1 VAPGGGEAARAPR
14 LADGARAAAPLAAG
28 PVLFGLSFG
37 VLAVDAGFS
46 TLATAVFSATTFAG
60 SAQFAA
66 ASVLETG
73 GSAAA
78 AIVAAVL
85 LNARYVPMSVAVA
98 AVFPRPLWRRL
109 VEAQLIVDESWALA
123 GRGGRFDRHVLVG
136 AGLLLY
142 VLWVASTVVGT
153 LVGDRLGD
161 PADYGLD
168 AAFAALFL
176 GLAMPYLRSRRA
188 LEAAVV
194 AGLLVL
200 CLLPFTPA
208 GVPLVAASAVCL
220 LGLRR

>member
-1 VAPGGGEAARAPR
+1 VTGVEAAVAPR
-14 LADGARAAAPLAAG
+14 LRDGVRAAAPLAAG
-28 PVLFGLSFG
+28 PVLFGLSYG

-46 TLATAVFSATTFAG
+46 TLGAGIFSATTFAG

-66 ASVLETG
+66 GSVLETG
-73 GSAAA
+73 GSAVA
-78 AIVAAVL
+78 AIVAAAM
-85 LNARYVPMSVAVA
+85 LNARYVPMSVAAA

-161 PADYGLD
+161 PEDYGLD

-188 LEAAVV
+188 LEASAL
-194 AGLLVL
+194 AALLVL

-208 GVPLVAASAVCL
+208 GVPIVAASAVCL

>member
-1 VAPGGGEAARAPR
+1 VAPGGGEATRAPLLR
-14 LADGARAAAPLAAG
+14 DGARAAAPLAAG

-46 TLATAVFSATTFAG
+46 AVSTAVFSATTFAG

-66 ASVLETG
+66 ASVLATG
-73 GSAAA
+73 GTAAA
-78 AIVAAVL
+78 AVVAAAF

-98 AVFPRPLWRRL
+98 AVFPGPVRRRL
-109 VEAQLIVDESWALA
+109 VESQLIVDESWALA
-123 GRGGRFDRHVLVG
+123 GRTGRFERHVLVG
-136 AGLLLY
+136 AGLVLY

-153 LVGDRLGD
+153 VVGDRLGD

-188 LEAAVV
+188 LEAAVA
-194 AGLLVL
+194 AGVVVL
-200 CLLPFTPA
+200 CLLPVAPA
-208 GVPLVAASAVCL
+208 GVPLVAASAACL

>member
-1 VAPGGGEAARAPR
+1 VHPAHVVAARAPR
-14 LADGARAAAPLAAG
+14 VREGARAAAPLAAG
-28 PVLFGLSFG
+28 PVLFGVSFG

-46 TLATAVFSATTFAG
+46 TLSAAVFSATTFAG

-66 ASVLETG
+66 GSVLETG

-78 AIVAAVL
+78 AIVAATM

-98 AVFPRPLWRRL
+98 SLFPGPVWRRL
-109 VEAQLIVDESWALA
+109 VESQLIVDESWALA
-123 GRGGRFDRHVLVG
+123 GRSGRFERHVLVG

-153 LVGDRLGD
+153 LLGDRLGD

-168 AAFAALFL
+168 AAFATLFL
-176 GLAMPYLRSRRA
+176 GLALPYLRSRRA
-188 LEAAVV
+188 VEAAVV
-194 AGLLVL
+194 AALLVV

>member
-1 VAPGGGEAARAPR
+1 VDSAHVVAARAPR
-14 LADGARAAAPLAAG
+14 VRDGARAAAPLAAG
-28 PVLFGLSFG
+28 PVLFGVSFG

-46 TLATAVFSATTFAG
+46 TLSAAVFSATTFAG

-66 ASVLETG
+66 GSVLETG

-78 AIVAAVL
+78 AIVAAAM

-98 AVFPRPLWRRL
+98 SLFPGPLWRRL
-109 VEAQLIVDESWALA
+109 VESQLVVDESWALA
-123 GRGGRFDRHVLVG
+123 GRTGRFERHVLVG

-153 LVGDRLGD
+153 LLGDRLGD

-168 AAFAALFL
+168 AAFATLFL
-176 GLAMPYLRSRRA
+176 GLALPYLRSRRA
-188 LEAAVV
+188 VEAAVV
-194 AGLLVL
+194 AALLVV